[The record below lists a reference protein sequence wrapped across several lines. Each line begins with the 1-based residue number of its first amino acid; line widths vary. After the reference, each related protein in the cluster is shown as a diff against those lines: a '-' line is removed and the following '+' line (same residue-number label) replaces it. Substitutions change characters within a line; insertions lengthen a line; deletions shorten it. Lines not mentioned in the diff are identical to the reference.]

1 MRIAGRPYHI
11 RPVGHENDPQPI
23 PAMIDGMETGLFL
36 NDEMQA
42 IGFLAA
48 AESAGELPPVSLLL
62 LLTDDRARL
71 QHALG
76 VDDVPD
82 DPPQDERI
90 HALTPMLCELGG
102 SQLCCGVLLAIG
114 RYGDPTPRG
123 GDFGW
128 HDAVHQAAATASLDC
143 HGAYVV
149 TPFGVRRVRPLA
161 APPGMLTA

>member
-1 MRIAGRPYHI
+1 MI
-11 RPVGHENDPQPI
+11 V
-23 PAMIDGMETGLFL
+23 AMDTGLIL
-36 NDEMQA
+36 NDETQA

-71 QHALG
+71 LLALG
-76 VDDVPD
+76 VDGVPD

-90 HALTPMLCELGG
+90 HALTPVLCELAR
-102 SQLCCGVLLAIG
+102 SQLCCGVLLAVG

-128 HDAVHQAAATASLDC
+128 HDAVYQAAATAVLEC

-161 APPGMLTA
+161 APPGTLVA